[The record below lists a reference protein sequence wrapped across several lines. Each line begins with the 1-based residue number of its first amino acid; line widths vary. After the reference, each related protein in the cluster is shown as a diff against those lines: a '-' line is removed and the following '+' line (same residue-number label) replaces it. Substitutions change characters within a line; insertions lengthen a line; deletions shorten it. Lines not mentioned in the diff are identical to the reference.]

1 MVRRQSK
8 ESFSTFSKVP
18 NSLCIS
24 EDNLILCWSFMRRF
38 GIHRAVNLEAW
49 DGECRILWMDP
60 MLNSV
65 RHIKVRW
72 MSRFNGGLIDKDGGW
87 VQERPTF
94 DIYDKW
100 KRQKSWSNFQRRSI
114 RNCPRDELNL
124 SVHRI
129 LHEDLKVYNLNTR
142 WIPRRLTTDHWEL
155 GKEERSF
162 LRLWTVDESWLHMY
176 QKNKAPVS
184 KQAIIFSWSMSV
196 IESKVCSVAQKI
208 KITIF
213 GTCVE

>member
-60 MLNSV
+60 MFNSV

-72 MSRFNGGLIDKDGGW
+72 MSRFNGGLTRTEDEFRSGRPLISMTNENVRKVEATSKEGPYVIVRETNWTYPFTGFCMKTLKSTTWIHDGFQDVSRLTIGS
-87 VQERPTF
+87 
-94 DIYDKW
+94 W
-100 KRQKSWSNFQRRSI
+100 KRKKDLSFDCGLWTNHGYTCTKKTKLQWANKQWSFPGQCRWLKARFVLLRRRS
-114 RNCPRDELNL
+114 R
-124 SVHRI
+124 
-129 LHEDLKVYNLNTR
+129 
-142 WIPRRLTTDHWEL
+142 
-155 GKEERSF
+155 
-162 LRLWTVDESWLHMY
+162 
-176 QKNKAPVS
+176 
-184 KQAIIFSWSMSV
+184 
-196 IESKVCSVAQKI
+196 
-208 KITIF
+208 
-213 GTCVE
+213 